1 MSLVTT
7 PAAKRIRGRND
18 PDVIGVENHVSE
30 QLGFFQADAR
40 VVLDDPS
47 GSIVYYPAALTAEQ
61 SSRAFEQLRNTIPWS
76 SERRMM
82 YEREVDVPR
91 LVASARIDE
100 GLLPALAEM
109 LPIVEGLSGAH
120 FTSIGLNL
128 YRDGRDSVAPHN
140 DRLPELV
147 AGQPIA
153 LVSLGA
159 TRRMTIRSKALPRR
173 VLDLDLEPG
182 SLLVM
187 SYETQYAYDHGIPK
201 TSAEIG
207 PRISLAF
214 RVRRKSS

>member
-1 MSLVTT
+1 
-7 PAAKRIRGRND
+7 
-18 PDVIGVENHVSE
+18 VSQ
-30 QLGFFQADAR
+30 QLGFFPADAR

-47 GSIVYYPAALTAEQ
+47 GSIVYYPAALSAEQ
-61 SSRAFEQLRNTIPWS
+61 SSRAFEQLLNAIPWR

-100 GLLPALAEM
+100 ELAQPLAEM
-109 LPIVEGLSGAH
+109 LPIVEGLTGAH

-153 LVSLGA
+153 LISLGA

-187 SYETQYAYDHGIPK
+187 SYETQHSYDHGIPK
-201 TSAEIG
+201 TSAVVG
-207 PRISLAF
+207 PRISIAF
-214 RVRRKSS
+214 RVRAR

>member
-1 MSLVTT
+1 MSQ
-7 PAAKRIRGRND
+7 
-18 PDVIGVENHVSE
+18 

-40 VVLDDPS
+40 VVLDDSS

-61 SSRAFEQLRNTIPWS
+61 SSRAFEQLFNSIPWR

-91 LVASARIDE
+91 LVASTRIDGE
-100 GLLPALAEM
+100 LAQPLAEIV
-109 LPIVEGLSGAH
+109 PIVEGLTGAH

-147 AGQPIA
+147 AGEPIA

-159 TRRMTIRSKALPRR
+159 TRRMTIRSKSLPRR

-187 SYETQYAYDHGIPK
+187 SYETQRTYDHGIPK
-201 TSAEIG
+201 TGGEVG
-207 PRISLAF
+207 PRISIAF
-214 RVRRKSS
+214 RVRRMSP